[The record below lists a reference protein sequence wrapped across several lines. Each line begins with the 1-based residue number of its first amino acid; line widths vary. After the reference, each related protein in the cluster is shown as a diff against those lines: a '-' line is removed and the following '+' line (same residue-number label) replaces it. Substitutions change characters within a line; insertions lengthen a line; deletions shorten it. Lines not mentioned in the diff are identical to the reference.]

1 MTLTPA
7 QEQALDELV
16 AQMRQAQSKPAP
28 AASEPDLL
36 QTWLGISQAD
46 LYQKIFMLLGKKD
59 EYEKRFLDW
68 VNANPLEANTE
79 FLGLAAWAFYQAEK
93 DTNPKIQTY
102 IDAFYYISTCAS
114 VGFADMFAVTQTG
127 RTIAAIVMM
136 IGPSLTGRALNYPDS
151 R

>member
-1 MTLTPA
+1 MALTPE
-7 QEQALDELV
+7 QEQALDQLI
-16 AQMRQAQSKPAP
+16 AQMQQPNPA
-28 AASEPDLL
+28 STQPDML

-46 LYQKIFMLLGKKD
+46 LAEKVFMLLGKKD

-68 VNANPLEANTE
+68 VNANPLEANVE

-93 DTNPKIQTY
+93 GANPKIQSY
-102 IDAFYYISTCAS
+102 VDAFYYISTCAS

-127 RTIAAIVMM
+127 RSIAAIVMM

-151 R
+151 H

>member
-7 QEQALDELV
+7 QEQALDQLID
-16 AQMRQAQSKPAP
+16 QMRQAQPESTPAP
-28 AASEPDLL
+28 QPDML
-36 QTWLGISQAD
+36 QTWLGVSQTD
-46 LYQKIFMLLGKKD
+46 LREKIFALLGQRD

-68 VNANPLEANTE
+68 VNANPLEANVE
-79 FLGLAAWAFYQAEK
+79 FLGLASWAFYQAEK
-93 DTNPKIQTY
+93 GANPKIKTY

-114 VGFADMFAVTQTG
+114 VGFADMFAATQTG

-136 IGPSLTGRALNYPDS
+136 IGPSLTGRALNYPPS

>member
-7 QEQALDELV
+7 QEQALDQLV
-16 AQMRQAQSKPAP
+16 AQMRQAQSRPETP
-28 AASEPDLL
+28 PQPDML
-36 QTWLGISQAD
+36 QTWLGISQSD
-46 LYQKIFMLLGKKD
+46 LVEKIFMLLGKKD

-93 DTNPKIQTY
+93 GVNPKIETY
-102 IDAFYYISTCAS
+102 VDAFYYISTCAS
-114 VGFADMFAVTQTG
+114 VGFADIFAVTQVG

-136 IGPSLTGRALNYPDS
+136 IGPSLTSRALNYPDPS
-151 R
+151 